1 MKIKN
6 ILIHFYAAVTIMVF
20 CCSFS
25 VVSDEELIASGASED
40 VLEMLK
46 LDLLQGQTGTVTF
59 PECHA
64 HINVPDELQFLDKEQ
79 GKKLLVQYWSNSEDK
94 MDKLLGVMVPRSAQC
109 FYQVTVAYVI
119 EYDNCG
125 YIKDDDAK
133 SIDYDELLDQLRKS
147 FEEESKAL
155 PQDEKITLRGWA
167 VPPKY
172 IQESHVLVWAKS
184 ISFGTNEVVNYDM
197 RVLGKDGLVSI
208 NAVSSP
214 DNLEEID
221 SKGNDII
228 NTFSYDKGYMYA
240 EFDPKRDRVSDWT
253 IGGLIAGGILAKSGL
268 LAKLGILLLKFW
280 KLLIVG
286 IVALG
291 AGVAKL
297 FGRKKNK

>member
-1 MKIKN
+1 MGLIFSI
-6 ILIHFYAAVTIMVF
+6 IL
-20 CCSFS
+20 S
-25 VVSDEELIASGASED
+25 
-40 VLEMLK
+40 
-46 LDLLQGQTGTVTF
+46 LQEV
-59 PECHA
+59 
-64 HINVPDELQFLDKEQ
+64 
-79 GKKLLVQYWSNSEDK
+79 
-94 MDKLLGVMVPRSAQC
+94 
-109 FYQVTVAYVI
+109 
-119 EYDNCG
+119 
-125 YIKDDDAK
+125 
-133 SIDYDELLDQLRKS
+133 RK
-147 FEEESKAL
+147 
-155 PQDEKITLRGWA
+155 
-167 VPPKY
+167 
-172 IQESHVLVWAKS
+172 
-184 ISFGTNEVVNYDM
+184 SFGTNEVVNYDM